1 MVLEFDEN
9 IKSLIP
15 EVKVAKLKPPL
26 HHSVFSSKVHD
37 EKLSHKKCHQTMG
50 YAQIKLN
57 PPSCYLKK
65 KTRIVRRPHV
75 EDKKPINLEPKPP
88 VPSFKIKPKKND
100 KASEKNFRKQNI
112 IHMIKST
119 PKKPTPA
126 LVDTPYGNKQKLKPS
141 GLLPNFIFKEGFGK
155 VPNYLLIRKKEAED
169 IEDRIKEKESKIRP
183 PLRYI
188 TEDERQELLEGLH
201 KNWRDLQKEFQLL
214 PMVTDTIPKIKRK
227 TQLEKELKELEKDI
241 EIVERNP
248 LIYVNENRK
257 LNQYCNDYNWDGD
270 VQKEMNKKFVQCSC
284 RKQSV

>member
-1 MVLEFDEN
+1 MVIYSIDWFF
-9 IKSLIP
+9 
-15 EVKVAKLKPPL
+15 APL
-26 HHSVFSSKVHD
+26 QDS
-37 EKLSHKKCHQTMG
+37 
-50 YAQIKLN
+50 
-57 PPSCYLKK
+57 
-65 KTRIVRRPHV
+65 
-75 EDKKPINLEPKPP
+75 
-88 VPSFKIKPKKND
+88 
-100 KASEKNFRKQNI
+100 
-112 IHMIKST
+112 
-119 PKKPTPA
+119 
-126 LVDTPYGNKQKLKPS
+126 
-141 GLLPNFIFKEGFGK
+141 GFGK

-201 KNWRDLQKEFQLL
+201 KNWGDLQKEFQLL

-227 TQLEKELKELEKDI
+227 TQLEKELKELEKVI